1 MAVTSR
7 LLSIHII
14 KTMRTTRNPSSHA
27 ALISLEAAAASARGG
42 FACMFSTSDEY
53 ETALI
58 TQRRA
63 QGRYHRPSPWP
74 TVMFVG
80 CALIVAGTAL
90 LLN

>member
-1 MAVTSR
+1 MNPPRSPRSR
-7 LLSIHII
+7 
-14 KTMRTTRNPSSHA
+14 A
-27 ALISLEAAAASARGG
+27 ALTSLEAAATLPRGG

-63 QGRYHRPSPWP
+63 QGCYDEPRSRWP
-74 TVMFVG
+74 AIMFVG
-80 CALIVAGTAL
+80 CALMVAGTVP